1 MGVVIL
7 FIIVEN
13 GILFLVFFS
22 DLELFV
28 FVVFGNSILI
38 LFYVVISMSL
48 SVKSFFL
55 DVVVLFI
62 FVDNRTLFLILF

>member
-13 GILFLVFFS
+13 GFLFLVFFL

-38 LFYVVISMSL
+38 LFYVVISMLL

-62 FVDNRTLFLILF
+62 FVDNRMLFLILF

>member
-1 MGVVIL
+1 MGVVIS